1 MQQDLFLVFSAF
13 LATHVNGHALMGAA
27 FGCCFF
33 LAMPLKRGHA
43 CEKLLF
49 TIFSG
54 GIGYSAHM
62 TVIGTQLPML
72 VSAIVSA
79 LAVAIM
85 IPVYEIVTDKEQ
97 ILDFIKQAL
106 SFWRR

>member
-1 MQQDLFLVFSAF
+1 MQQDLFLVISAF
-13 LATHVNGHALMGAA
+13 LSSHINGHALMGAA

-33 LAMPLKRGHA
+33 LAMPLQRGHVF
-43 CEKLLF
+43 EKLLL

-54 GIGYSAHM
+54 GLGYSSSVTAL
-62 TVIGTQLPML
+62 GTQLPML

-85 IPVYEIVTDKEQ
+85 IPVWEIVTDKEQ
-97 ILDFIKQAL
+97 LLDFIKQAL